1 MDSSP
6 DAVPILV
13 IEDRQDQARSIEAL
27 LGADF
32 AVTRAARLE
41 DAIEALQAGPR
52 FGCIVFDPLLPGT
65 DPLEALEV
73 IDSLAPEAPI
83 VALAD
88 TPEGQL
94 ANEVRKVGV
103 QDVLPKGAID
113 RDSLR
118 RSVIYAIERKRG
130 QLAHDAL
137 HDPLTGLP
145 NRTLFRDRCLLALTR
160 IGRASTGV
168 GMLFIDLDGFKQVN
182 DSLGHRAGDRL
193 LQLAS
198 DRILH
203 SVRTGDTVSRIG
215 GDEFT
220 VLGLD
225 LGSRQGAV
233 GLADRI
239 TRAFAEPFDLGG
251 REVALT
257 CSIGIAFTRN
267 PECDPD
273 ELIQEADIAMYH
285 AKKGG
290 GSRSAVFGRSLRA
303 RTAARRQ
310 VELDLGRAVEEGQ
323 LRVLYQPQVELATGR
338 MTGLEALVRWQ
349 HPQRGLLPAS
359 EFIRV
364 AEETGLIHPLG
375 RSVLEQACRDY
386 AEWLGAG
393 ALDPGVQLSVNLSP
407 RQLAGDDITAV
418 TAEVLT
424 DTGVDPG
431 SLCLEITESGI
442 VSNATRAGSVLK
454 RLKALGVCIAMDDF
468 GVGYASLGYLERLP
482 IDSLKIDR
490 SLVDGVAEDARKQ
503 RVVSTV
509 VALAE
514 TLGLRVVAE
523 GIELP
528 EDAERLIALGCRF
541 GQGYLFARPA
551 EAPVLFAALGGGAH
565 SGRK

>member
-13 IEDRQDQARSIEAL
+13 IEDRQDQAGVIEAL

-32 AVTRAARLE
+32 AVTHAARLE
-41 DAIEALQAGPR
+41 DAVKALEDSPP
-52 FGCIVFDPLLPGT
+52 FGCVVFDPLLPGT
-65 DPLEALEV
+65 DPLEALEA
-73 IDSLAPEAPI
+73 IDSLAPEAP
-83 VALAD
+83 VVVLAD
-88 TPEGQL
+88 TPEGKL
-94 ANEVRKVGV
+94 ASEVMKAGV
-103 QDVLPKGAID
+103 QEVVPRAAID
-113 RDSLR
+113 RESLR
-118 RSVIYAIERKRG
+118 GSVMYAIERKRS

-145 NRTLFRDRCLLALTR
+145 NRTLFRDRCLLALAR
-160 IGRASTGV
+160 IARAGGGV
-168 GMLFIDLDGFKQVN
+168 GVLFIDLDGFKQVN

-220 VLGLD
+220 VLGVD
-225 LGSRQGAV
+225 LNGRRGAV
-233 GLADRI
+233 GLAERI
-239 TRAFAEPFDLGG
+239 SRAFVEPFDLGG
-251 REVALT
+251 RDVTLT
-257 CSIGIAFTRN
+257 CSIGIAFTHK
-267 PECDPD
+267 PGCDPE
-273 ELIQEADIAMYH
+273 ELIQQADIAMYH
-285 AKKGG
+285 AKQGG

-303 RTAARRQ
+303 RTAKRRQ
-310 VELDLGRAVEEGQ
+310 LEVELGRALEEDR
-323 LRVLYQPQVELATGR
+323 LKVVYQPQVELASGR

-349 HPQRGLLPAS
+349 HPQRGLVTAG

-364 AEETGLIHPLG
+364 AEETGLIHRLG
-375 RSVLEQACRDY
+375 RTVLEQACRDY
-386 AEWLGAG
+386 AEWLRAG
-393 ALDPGVQLSVNLSP
+393 AIDSGVQLGVNISP
-407 RQLAGDDITAV
+407 RQLAGDDIVAATTAV
-418 TAEVLT
+418 LA
-424 DTGVDPG
+424 DTGLDPG
-431 SLCLEITESGI
+431 ALCFEITESGI

-454 RLKALGVCIAMDDF
+454 RLKALGLSIAMDDF

-503 RVVSTV
+503 RVVATV

-523 GIELP
+523 GIEVP

-541 GQGYLFARPA
+541 GQGYLFARPM
-551 EAPVLFAALGGGAH
+551 EAPVLFPALGGGAE

>member
-13 IEDRQDQARSIEAL
+13 IEDRQAQARSIAEM

-32 AVTRAARLE
+32 AVTRVATLA
-41 DAIEALQAGPR
+41 DAIEAIERGPR
-52 FGCIVFDPLLPGT
+52 FGCVVLDPLLPGT
-65 DPLEALEV
+65 DPLEALEA

-83 VALAD
+83 VVLAD
-88 TPEGQL
+88 TPEGNL
-94 ANEVRKVGV
+94 ASEVMKVGV
-103 QDVLPKGAID
+103 QDVIPKGEID

-118 RSVIYAIERKRG
+118 GSVIYAIERKRG

-145 NRTLFRDRCLLALTR
+145 NRTLFRDRCLLALSR
-160 IGRASTGV
+160 IGRASAGV
-168 GMLFIDLDGFKQVN
+168 GVLFIDLDGFKQVN

-198 DRILH
+198 DRIVH

-220 VLGLD
+220 VLGVD
-225 LGSRQGAV
+225 LNGRRGAV
-233 GLADRI
+233 GLAERI
-239 TRAFAEPFDLGG
+239 TNAFAEPFDLGG
-251 REVALT
+251 REVALSG
-257 CSIGIAFTRN
+257 SIGIAFTN
-267 PECDPD
+267 KPDSDPD

-290 GSRSAVFGRSLRA
+290 GSRAAVFGRSLRA
-303 RTAARRQ
+303 RTARRRQ
-310 VELDLGRAVEEGQ
+310 LEVELGRALDEHELTV
-323 LRVLYQPQVELATGR
+323 VYQPQVELAGGR

-349 HPQRGLLPAS
+349 HPKRGLVPAS
-359 EFIRV
+359 QFIRV
-364 AEETGLIHPLG
+364 AEEAGLIHQLG
-375 RSVLEQACRDY
+375 RFVLERACRDY
-386 AEWLGAG
+386 AEWRRAG
-393 ALDPGVQLSVNLSP
+393 ALDPEVELSVNLSP
-407 RQLAGDDITAV
+407 RQLAGNEIATA
-418 TAEVLT
+418 TAEVLG

-454 RLKALGVCIAMDDF
+454 RLKALGVSIAMDDF

-490 SLVDGVAEDARKQ
+490 SLVDGVAEDTRKQ
-503 RVVSTV
+503 RVIATV

-514 TLGLRVVAE
+514 TLELRVVAE

-541 GQGYLFARPA
+541 GQGYLFARPTDGPA
-551 EAPVLFAALGGGAH
+551 LFAAAGGAR